1 MTYHHNSVRVPTLLM
16 RSYLIL
22 MKLVKLIIIM
32 IITIRFKHNTSFKI
46 IETQNNTTMKGDI
59 KWTTQSR
66 SVTQSEQ
73 PYHRK

>member
-1 MTYHHNSVRVPTLLM
+1 MTYHHNSVRFPTLLM

-46 IETQNNTTMKGDI
+46 GESQNNMTMKGDI
-59 KWTTQSR
+59 KWTTPSR
-66 SVTQSEQ
+66 AVTKSEQ
-73 PYHRK
+73 SYHRK